1 MKKKSRNM
9 VRGIIIIASIL
20 GCAMAGTVG
29 FIGYKH
35 IKDAY
40 YASFEEGLHA
50 AAILLKGDLSNQY
63 TGDWKVTNDGV
74 LIKGGIA
81 VHDIFEEQL
90 DELSESTGMDFTI
103 FFGDTRYVTSLVD
116 AETGKRMEGT
126 KASETVVTEVLQD
139 CNEYLA
145 TDLEIGGKKWY
156 AYYLPLRNSD
166 GSVVGMVFAGR
177 DTSIVTENLA
187 AASRAIVYVFVGFFL
202 FNFIV
207 ARILITKSSKSIRDI
222 VNGLQSLEDGELDF
236 FIHDRT
242 FNRKDELGVIAASSA
257 QVRDKLQDVI
267 AATKQLSK
275 DVTASGENLAS
286 SAASASRVAEQVTG
300 AVEEISRG
308 AASQAESMENSVNN
322 TTELGN
328 SIDDITDSI
337 ENLSSA
343 ANEMLTGAN
352 RTVDTLNA
360 LMNKN
365 EDVMV
370 SMNDIN
376 TQIRL
381 TNDSVK
387 DIAEASNIITAI
399 AEQTRLLSLNAT
411 IEAARA
417 GDHGKGFTVV
427 ATEIGTLSEQSKNAA
442 VSINKIVET
451 LVRESQKSVETIKL
465 LSESMQEQNKDLN
478 NTKEDM
484 DIVVANVNNVEGST
498 KVIADKI
505 HLLNELKVS
514 FSDIIE
520 ELSAISQQNA
530 ASTQETNASME
541 ELNATFALI
550 SEAAADLRVM
560 AETLSDKM
568 EFFTLE
574 KISA

>member
-1 MKKKSRNM
+1 MKKKKSRNM

-50 AAILLKGDLSNQY
+50 AAFLLKDELSNQY
-63 TGDWKVTNDGV
+63 EGDWSLSEDGE
-74 LIKGGIA
+74 LLKGEVA
-81 VHDIFEEQL
+81 VHDIFQDQL
-90 DELSESTGMDFTI
+90 DEISNNTGMYFTL
-103 FFGDTRYVTSLVD
+103 FYGDTRYVTSLTD
-116 AETGKRMEGT
+116 SETGKRMEGT
-126 KASETVVTEVLQD
+126 KASEEVVSEVLGR

-145 TDLEIGGKKWY
+145 TNLSIGGQKWY
-156 AYYLPLRNSD
+156 AYYLPLRNTD

-177 DTSIVTENLA
+177 DTSIVVNNLKVA
-187 AASRAIVYVFVGFFL
+187 GRAIVLVFVGFFL
-202 FNFIV
+202 FNFGV
-207 ARILITKSSKSIRDI
+207 ARILITKSTRSIRDI

-498 KVIADKI
+498 KVIAD
-505 HLLNELKVS
+505 
-514 FSDIIE
+514 
-520 ELSAISQQNA
+520 
-530 ASTQETNASME
+530 
-541 ELNATFALI
+541 
-550 SEAAADLRVM
+550 
-560 AETLSDKM
+560 
-568 EFFTLE
+568 
-574 KISA
+574 